1 MYINVSTIPLKIF
14 SLNMD
19 WASCL
24 PQTDLS
30 PSVCFQ
36 IHWPWLFCLACL
48 HFAALSW
55 LDELIFLGRYST
67 TVDRWVT
74 PRNNCILTA
83 LLVIFFCCSN
93 SDFCLSSQQMWLRLD
108 RNKYYH
114 IWNWNCEYTH
124 WEKPLYFLL
133 QVKRPHSCL
142 VILFESQS
150 VWLNSYLQDSFHT
163 HDRNICSVVQ

>member
-1 MYINVSTIPLKIF
+1 MSFCMKHIQYKDHFKYVFLIQHWHWNTIPVWKVNATWWVAFPIVSLELLSVSEMYINVSTIPLKIF

-83 LLVIFFCCSN
+83 LLVIFFVVVTVIFVS
-93 SDFCLSSQQMWLRLD
+93 
-108 RNKYYH
+108 
-114 IWNWNCEYTH
+114 
-124 WEKPLYFLL
+124 
-133 QVKRPHSCL
+133 L
-142 VILFESQS
+142 VSRCD
-150 VWLNSYLQDSFHT
+150 WD
-163 HDRNICSVVQ
+163 